1 MAELPAEPE
10 LWLTYQEA
18 AERLGW
24 RLWRLKSRARREGWE
39 VRERNRGGHLVRV
52 PGELLAEPQQSQ
64 GNADGTVA
72 AEPDADMLE
81 MTAELRERLGRA
93 EGELAAELRHS
104 QGIAAA
110 LSRAEA
116 RITELEAHALEVA
129 EVRVA
134 AASAEGKVTALL
146 ETLLDL
152 RHGLEHER
160 AERAK
165 LAAELAEARKGWLER
180 VLEALRRR

>member
-1 MAELPAEPE
+1 MAEPEPE

-52 PGELLAEPQQSQ
+52 PGELLSEPRQSH
-64 GNADGTVA
+64 GNDIA
-72 AEPDADMLE
+72 AVEPDADMIE
-81 MTAELRERLGRA
+81 VMAELRHSLGRA

-116 RITELEAHALEVA
+116 RIADLEARNLEIA

-134 AASAEGKVTALL
+134 AATAEGKVTALL

-180 VLEALRRR
+180 LLEVMRRR

>member
-1 MAELPAEPE
+1 MAEPEPE
-10 LWLTYQEA
+10 LWLTYQEV

-52 PGELLAEPQQSQ
+52 PGELLAEPRQSHSS
-64 GNADGTVA
+64 ADDIA
-72 AEPDADMLE
+72 APEPDADMLE
-81 MTAELRERLGRA
+81 IVAELRHSLGRA

-116 RITELEAHALEVA
+116 RIADLEAHALEIA

-152 RHGLEHER
+152 RHGIEHER

-180 VLEALRRR
+180 LLEAVRRQ

>member
-1 MAELPAEPE
+1 
-10 LWLTYQEA
+10 
-18 AERLGW
+18 
-24 RLWRLKSRARREGWE
+24 
-39 VRERNRGGHLVRV
+39 
-52 PGELLAEPQQSQ
+52 
-64 GNADGTVA
+64 
-72 AEPDADMLE
+72 MLE